1 MEEFRKFC
9 AAIAGTAAMVFLII
23 CCVADDHLSEWTLI
37 KTNLAFNE
45 EQSVFEN
52 VDTPQ
57 YYILKKEYDKLYIRY
72 SKKYSSS
79 ELNYIL
85 YNKLLSKGYK
95 SDDINNVIKNKF

>member
-1 MEEFRKFC
+1 MIFVKDFK
-9 AAIAGTAAMVFLII
+9 
-23 CCVADDHLSEWTLI
+23 SEVYELTKKI
-37 KTNLAFNE
+37 SNST
-45 EQSVFEN
+45 
-52 VDTPQ
+52 
-57 YYILKKEYDKLYIRY
+57 LKKEYDKLYIRY